1 MSDRKEPLQVIT
13 FVDPVTRG
21 NIALTL
27 LQDIC
32 ERMGLQ
38 IIVRGRI
45 EVAALTP
52 ESQSVLIVTGEDVVQ
67 VPKALETNMGDT
79 IPGGSGLN

>member
-1 MSDRKEPLQVIT
+1 
-13 FVDPVTRG
+13 
-21 NIALTL
+21 
-27 LQDIC
+27 
-32 ERMGLQ
+32 MGLQ

-67 VPKALETNMGDT
+67 VPKALEANMGDT